1 MKYLYTKKL
10 VYFLVDKD
18 MATINRLRAEQVTR
32 LVRSTKDYAATKNKR
47 INTVDPII
55 KIGKTL
61 YPTLT
66 QRELMELSQTALRI
80 ILNEMDAPTYQTTLF
95 AHI

>member
-10 VYFLVDKD
+10 IHFLVEQE
-18 MATINRLRAEQVTR
+18 MAATNRLRADQIQR
-32 LVRSTKDYAATKNKR
+32 LVRSSKNYAATRNKK
-47 INTVDPII
+47 ITTVDPILRV
-55 KIGKTL
+55 GKTL

-66 QRELMELSQTALRI
+66 NRELIELSQTALRI
-80 ILNEMDAPTYQTTLF
+80 ILNEVEAPTYQTTLF

>member
-10 VYFLVDKD
+10 LYFLVDKQ
-18 MATINRLRAEQVTR
+18 MATMNRLRADQVNR
-32 LVRSTKDYAATKNKR
+32 LVRTTKDYAATKNKK
-47 INTVDPII
+47 ITTIDPILRV
-55 KIGKTL
+55 GKTL

-66 QRELMELSQTALRI
+66 HRELLELSQTALRI
-80 ILNEMDAPTYQTTLF
+80 ILNEVETPSYQTTLF

>member
-10 VYFLVDKD
+10 LYFLVDKQ
-18 MATINRLRAEQVTR
+18 MATMNRLRADQVNR
-32 LVRSTKDYAATKNKR
+32 LVRTTKDYAATKNKK
-47 INTVDPII
+47 ITTIDPILRV
-55 KIGKTL
+55 GKTL

-66 QRELMELSQTALRI
+66 HRELLELSQTALRI
-80 ILNEMDAPTYQTTLF
+80 ILNEVENPTYQTTLF

>member
-1 MKYLYTKKL
+1 MKYLYNKKF

-18 MATINRLRAEQVTR
+18 MATINRLRAEQVNR
-32 LVRSTKDYAATKNKR
+32 LVLISKEYAATKNRK
-47 INTVDPII
+47 ITTIDPILRV
-55 KIGKTL
+55 GKEL

-66 QRELMELSQTALRI
+66 NREQLELSQTALRI
-80 ILNEMDAPTYQTTLF
+80 ILNEVEAPSYQTTLF

>member
-1 MKYLYTKKL
+1 
-10 VYFLVDKD
+10 
-18 MATINRLRAEQVTR
+18 MATINKLRADQINK
-32 LVRSTKDYAATKNKR
+32 LVRGTKDYAATKNKK

-80 ILNEMDAPTYQTTLF
+80 ILNEVDTPTYQTTLF

>member
-10 VYFLVDKD
+10 LYFLVDKQ
-18 MATINRLRAEQVTR
+18 MAIVKRLRADQVNR
-32 LVRSTKDYAATKNKR
+32 LVRTTKDYAESKNKK
-47 INTVDPII
+47 ITTIDPILRV
-55 KIGKTL
+55 GKNI

-66 QRELMELSQTALRI
+66 NRELIELSQTALRI
-80 ILNEMDAPTYQTTLF
+80 ILNEVEAPTYQTTLF